1 MGGEREDI
9 RMLLINLV
17 IKGVISYRSGIR
29 VLEIL
34 QNRTSLKIN
43 WIPHFSSIINWT
55 YRIGK
60 GLLNEVKNIDKKW
73 IAIADHS
80 IDIGRKQVFVVLRVG
95 LDIFLQREGAI
106 TLKDCECIGV
116 KVSSKVIGESV
127 SKDLEEIFDKAG
139 EPVAIIKD
147 NGSTLNNGVEIYK
160 KRHNSDIDIIDDIT
174 HVVANGLKKQFE
186 KTKQYK
192 RYMTMLREGATKL
205 RQTNLAFLIPPK
217 LRTKGRFQAISRLN
231 SWSKKLIDKKIF
243 SKRGR
248 AKKESLLARLRG
260 AFPNFKPLESFIKN
274 FIKTT
279 DITNKIM
286 KLLKKRGLN
295 ITTYYQ
301 AMNLLK
307 KLPKNSK
314 TRKTLRIWLEKHIK
328 IQKKLAPNPLPIS
341 SDIIESL
348 FGKFKYA
355 LERSPQSDMNRSTLL
370 IPLLCGNLD
379 KERLSSILKN
389 TKHKELKKWETE
401 NIPYTIRKER
411 LEFFN
416 NGIQKVEMNVSA

>member
-1 MGGEREDI
+1 
-9 RMLLINLV
+9 MLLICLV
-17 IKGVISYRSGIR
+17 IEGVISYRSGIR
-29 VLEIL
+29 VLEIF
-34 QNRTSLKIN
+34 QSRTSLKIN

-60 GLLNEVKNIDKKW
+60 GLLDDVKKIDEKW
-73 IAIADHS
+73 IAIVDHS
-80 IDIGRKQVFVVLRVG
+80 IDIGKKQVFVVLRVS

-116 KVSSKVIGESV
+116 KVSEEMTKERVV
-127 SKDLEEIFDKAG
+127 KDLEEIFDKAG

-147 NGSTLNNGVEIYK
+147 NGSSLNSGVRIYNEK
-160 KRHNSDIDIIDDIT
+160 HNSDIQTIDDLT

-192 RYMTMLREGATKL
+192 RYMIMLREGATKL
-205 RQTNLAFLIPPK
+205 RQTDLAFLIPPK
-217 LRTKGRFQAISRLN
+217 LRKHGRFQAISKLN
-231 SWSKKLIDKKIF
+231 NWSKKIMNKKIF

-248 AKKESLLARLRG
+248 AKKGSLLARLRG
-260 AFPNFKPLESFIKN
+260 AFQHFKSLEPFIQN

-286 KLLKKRGLN
+286 KLLKKKGLS
-295 ITTYYQ
+295 IATYHQ
-301 AMNLLK
+301 SMNLLQ

-314 TRKTLRIWLEKHIK
+314 TRKTIRVWVEKHIK

-348 FGKFKYA
+348 FGKFKYT
-355 LERSPQSDMNRSTLL
+355 LERSPQSDMNRATLL
-370 IPLLCGNLD
+370 IPLFCGNLD
-379 KERLSSILKN
+379 KEKLSSILQN
-389 TKHKELKKWETE
+389 TKHKELKQWELE

-411 LEFFN
+411 LEFFCN
-416 NGIQKVEMNVSA
+416 NIQKVEMITFA

>member
-1 MGGEREDI
+1 
-9 RMLLINLV
+9 
-17 IKGVISYRSGIR
+17 
-29 VLEIL
+29 LEIF
-34 QNRTSLKIN
+34 QNRTSLKID

-60 GLLNEVKNIDKKW
+60 GLLNEVKKIDKEW

-80 IDIGRKQVFVVLRVG
+80 IDIGRKQVFVVLRVE

-116 KVSSKVIGESV
+116 KVSSKVTGESV
-127 SKDLEEIFDKAG
+127 SKDLEEIFNKAG

-147 NGSTLNNGVEIYK
+147 NGRTLNNGVEIYK
-160 KRHNSDIDIIDDIT
+160 KRHNSDIDTIDDIT

-205 RQTNLAFLIPPK
+205 RQTDLAFLIPPK
-217 LRTKGRFQAISRLN
+217 LRNKGRFQAISRLN
-231 SWSKKLIDKKIF
+231 NWSKKLIDKKIF

-248 AKKESLLARLRG
+248 AKKGSLLARLRG
-260 AFPNFKPLESFIKN
+260 AFPNFKLLESFIKN

-295 ITTYYQ
+295 ITTYHQ
-301 AMNLLK
+301 SINLLK

-348 FGKFKYA
+348 FGKFKYT

-416 NGIQKVEMNVSA
+416 NCIRKVEINVSA